1 MGEYA
6 MTIHDPATRGSDLDL
21 PGWVTESVRNYIAHT
36 ELGLTIRAMARASD
50 MHPSTIL
57 RQVRRIEGRRDDPLV
72 DDGLRALAGLLSE
85 DKSQDMPDEEQVAAE
100 SLRVL
105 RRMCE
110 SGATLAVARDMD
122 RGVVVRDGP
131 DGEPART
138 ALVERPIAQILAL
151 RDYMLPD
158 EPGARIVRYRV
169 TPAGRAALRDLMAQA
184 ENAAQPGHGFAEAQ
198 RGFVGAPVGRGRPMA
213 RFSAGESPLA
223 SLARRR
229 DKDGKPFLPRDL
241 VIAGERLR
249 EDYELAQMAP
259 KTAGDWTCYLTGAPL
274 PQGRKGDAS
283 AEARARVAEALRD
296 LGPGLGDVVLRCCCY
311 LEGMEETER
320 SMGWAA
326 RSGKIVLRIAL
337 QRLRRHYEQSGLLS
351 PLIG

>member
-1 MGEYA
+1 
-6 MTIHDPATRGSDLDL
+6 MTIHDPAASGSDLDL
-21 PGWVTESVRNYIAHT
+21 PAWVPDCIRHYIAHT
-36 ELGLTIRAMARASD
+36 ELGLPIRAMARATD

-72 DDGLRALAGLLSE
+72 DDGLRALAGLLG
-85 DKSQDMPDEEQVAAE
+85 DDPGVDMPDETQVSAE

-105 RRMCE
+105 RRLCE

-138 ALVERPIAQILAL
+138 ALVERPIAQTLAL

-169 TPAGRAALRDLMAQA
+169 TPAGRTALRDLMAQA
-184 ENAAQPGHGFAEAQ
+184 ENAAQSRHGLAEARAGFAH
-198 RGFVGAPVGRGRPMA
+198 APAGRARPVA

-259 KTAGDWTCYLTGAPL
+259 RSAEDWTGYLTGAPL
-274 PQGRKGDAS
+274 PESRKGDAA
-283 AEARARVAEALRD
+283 AEARARVAAALRD

-337 QRLRRHYEQSGLLS
+337 QRLRRHYEESGLLS
-351 PLIG
+351 PMIG